1 MDETIIIE
9 KLESLRRCVRRIEEK
24 RPASVDKLKSD
35 PDLQDI
41 ISLNLTRA
49 VQVAVDIA
57 THILADS
64 SQPAPENMGQ
74 AFHQLAEM
82 GIIPQA
88 LAARMISAVGFRNV
102 AVHSYRSINW
112 DIVHTISHD
121 QLDDFQTFA
130 RSVSKFLDRN

>member
-1 MDETIIIE
+1 MDKAIIAE
-9 KLESLRRCVRRIEEK
+9 KLESLRRCVKRIEEK
-24 RPASVDKLKSD
+24 RPASADILKSD

-57 THILADS
+57 THVLSASDK
-64 SQPAPENMGQ
+64 PAPETMGQ
-74 AFHQLAEM
+74 AFGQLAAAN
-82 GIIPQA
+82 IIPNA

-112 DIVHTISHD
+112 DIVHAISHE

-130 RSVSKFLDRN
+130 GSVSKLLNRE